1 MSKRIA
7 LLVCD
12 TLLPAVV
19 GAHGDYPVLFTTL
32 LHSAGAHLA
41 IPDIAAKCTLEPF
54 DVVKLEYPSDE
65 QLGGLDGV
73 LITGSKASAY
83 EDVEWINTL
92 VEFVKRV
99 AVEKPTLK
107 IVGICFGH
115 QIIARALGGRCVA
128 NGGRWEVGPTPIA
141 LTTLGKDVFGVDSL
155 YIEEMHQDHVPEL
168 PPTFH
173 LLGSTDI
180 SPNQGMVKF
189 FNSYPS
195 PSSSPAP
202 SSPISLA
209 DVHIFT
215 VQGHPEFTEPVVSK
229 LVSAR
234 TASGVLDAVT
244 SADAVRRAN
253 WQNDGMGVVGTA
265 ILRVYGFA

>member
-1 MSKRIA
+1 MSSNPKTIA

-19 GAHGDYPVLFTTL
+19 GAHGDYPVLFTSL
-32 LHSAGAHLA
+32 LHAAGTHLR
-41 IPDIAAKCTLEPF
+41 ITDITAKCKLEPY
-54 DVVKLEYPSDE
+54 DVVQLAYPTDA
-65 QLGGLDGV
+65 QLDGYDGV

-83 EDVEWINTL
+83 EDVEWINRL

-128 NGGRWEVGPTPIA
+128 NGGKWEVGPTPLA
-141 LTTLGKDVFGVDSL
+141 LTPLGKEVFGVDSL
-155 YIEEMHQDHVPEL
+155 YIEEMHQDHVPEV

-173 LLGSTDI
+173 LLGSTDV
-180 SPNQGMVKF
+180 SMNQGMVKF
-189 FNSYPS
+189 FNSDDAPKS
-195 PSSSPAP
+195 PV
-202 SSPISLA
+202 SLA

-215 VQGHPEFTEPVVSK
+215 VQGHPEFNEPVVSK

-253 WQNDGMGVVGTA
+253 WQNDGVGVVGTA
-265 ILRVYGFA
+265 ILRLYGVA